1 MIGETISHYRIL
13 EKVGE
18 GGMGIVYKAEDT
30 KLHREVALKFLAP
43 HALGT
48 EEERAR
54 FRHEAQAA
62 AALDHPSVCPIYEID
77 EHEGQLFIAM
87 ALIEGQELRERIAA
101 GPLRIDDALRLA
113 IQIADGLQAAHTKQI
128 VHRDIKP
135 GNIMITTD
143 GRARIMD
150 FGLAKSSAATRVTR
164 AGTTTGTI
172 AYMSPEQTQGQE
184 VDQRTDVW
192 SFGAMLYEM
201 VTGQRPFRGDY
212 EQAVIHSILSEEP
225 EPMTGLRTGVPLE
238 LERIAHKAIAK
249 RPDERYQAM
258 GEMLADLRT
267 LQRRLDS
274 GAEVPTTTLQSGP
287 SRLND
292 IGAPRRPRDARVE
305 QRRGKVFAIGLIAIA
320 AAIVVVAAVV
330 FGPRLLGRS
339 GPRLDSTTVAVAV
352 FENRT
357 GDASFDPVGQMVADG
372 IAEGLAR
379 TDLVSVVPTMTLV
392 EAIGAAEGSA
402 AGSVDA
408 ACLRKACE
416 RTGVGTLVSGA
427 YYLQGDSLQFR
438 ARVTD
443 VASGELIRA
452 LPAASGLA
460 AAPMSAITAMSQEM
474 MGAFAADFGNF
485 GLFKSSHIP
494 SFEAYQ
500 ELAAGMERFGRDYQA
515 AIQHFERATEL
526 DSFYLPPRIFTI
538 YAYGNQG
545 HDAQADSLLRD
556 LQAERHRLSDIGRL
570 FVDQLEASLQRD
582 HATALR
588 LLRELEQRDPT
599 SPAANYLLGLTALRL
614 NRPQETIDTYER
626 HPRSGGTAGG
636 ARFDLT
642 WWAFSIYATAHHL
655 LGNYEDELE
664 LIRQGQA
671 LFPDV
676 VSLRA
681 DEMRALAALG
691 RVDEALALVD
701 DCVAITRG
709 RWSAGDVFIRAAVYL
724 RAFGHLEAS
733 ASLADRAVEWHQ
745 AQSPAE
751 MSKASSQENL
761 ADAFYL
767 AERWSEAQPLYSQ
780 LAAADPDNVHYQD
793 CLGCLAARM
802 GNAEEARRIIARLQE
817 LRRPHLYG
825 DHLYSC
831 ACIASLLGE
840 REQAVTLL
848 REAIAQGYSDYE
860 LLRCDMD
867 LEPLCD
873 YAPFQELLRPKG

>member
-1 MIGETISHYRIL
+1 MIGQTISHYRIL

-43 HALGT
+43 QALGT

-87 ALIEGQELRERIAA
+87 ALIEGQDLSERIAA

-113 IQIADGLQAAHTKQI
+113 IQIADGLQAAHAKQI

-143 GRARIMD
+143 RRARIMD

-238 LERIAHKAIAK
+238 LERIAHKAMAK

-287 SRLND
+287 SRLSG
-292 IGAPRRPRDARVE
+292 IGAPGQLRDAHVE
-305 QRRGKVFAIGLIAIA
+305 RGRSKALAIGLIAVA
-320 AAIVVVAAVV
+320 AVIVVVAALV
-330 FGPRLLGRS
+330 FGPQLIGRS
-339 GPRLDSTTVAVAV
+339 GPRLDPATVVVAV

-379 TDLVSVVPTMTLV
+379 TDLVSVLPTLTLLD
-392 EAIGAAEGSA
+392 AIGATAGSA
-402 AGSVDA
+402 SGSVDA
-408 ACLRKACE
+408 ARLRAACE
-416 RTGVGTLVSGA
+416 RTGAGTLVSGA

-438 ARVTD
+438 ARITD
-443 VASGELIRA
+443 VVSGELIRA
-452 LPAASGLA
+452 LPAASGPA
-460 AAPMSAITAMSQEM
+460 AAPMSAITAMSQKM
-474 MGAFAADFGNF
+474 MGAFAAHLGRAR
-485 GLFKSSHIP
+485 LIRSSHIP

-500 ELAAGMERFGRDYQA
+500 ELAAGMERFGRDYEA
-515 AIQHFERATEL
+515 AIQHFERAIEL
-526 DSFYLPPRIFTI
+526 DSLYLHPRIFAI
-538 YAYGNQG
+538 YSYSNLG
-545 HDAQADSLLRD
+545 HYAQVESLLRE
-556 LQAERHRLSDIGRL
+556 LQVERQHLGENGRL
-570 FVDQLEASLQRD
+570 FVDQMEASLQRD

-599 SPAANYLLGLTALRL
+599 SPAANYLVGLTALRL
-614 NRPQETIDTYER
+614 NRPQETIDAYGR
-626 HPRSGGTAGG
+626 RPRSHGTGGG

-642 WWAFSIYATAHHL
+642 WWAFSVYAAAHHL
-655 LGNYEDELE
+655 LGDYEDELE
-664 LIRQGQA
+664 ILRRGQE

-676 VSLRA
+676 ISLRA

-691 RVDEALALVD
+691 HVGEALALVD
-701 DCVAITRG
+701 DCIAMSRDH
-709 RWSAGDVFIRAAVYL
+709 WSAGDVLIFAAEYL
-724 RAFGHLEAS
+724 RAYGHLET
-733 ASLADRAVEWHQ
+733 SLDLARRAVEWHG
-745 AQSPAE
+745 SLPPAE
-751 MSKASSQENL
+751 MSRASTQEDL

-767 AERWSEAQPLYSQ
+767 AERWSEAQPIYSQ

-802 GNAEEARRIIARLQE
+802 GNAEEARQIIARLQE
-817 LRRPHLYG
+817 LRRPYLYG

-860 LLRCDMD
+860 SLHCDMD
-867 LEPLCD
+867 LEPLRD
-873 YAPFQELLRPKG
+873 YPPFQELLRPKG